1 MGNHRRPKQ
10 VECGKDAVDNV
21 VEHLLN
27 IVEHLLNIV
36 EHLLNIVEHLVLVF
50 LLVLVQVEM
59 VNHGLICLLLKLN
72 HGFLNDLKQQYLVS
86 L

>member
-21 VEHLLN
+21 
-27 IVEHLLNIV
+27 VEHLLNIV

>member
-21 VEHLLN
+21 
-27 IVEHLLNIV
+27 V